1 MNDEIRRL
9 STELVLV
16 EDKEVIMQKDDL
28 ILVESGTITE
38 ISALLLAIGQ
48 KIQDY
53 CGKRVKT
60 NIHMDN
66 GILNVR
72 FQISYGRYIEYETP
86 DDRFMLSINEKN
98 YYVLRL
104 KNLSHY
110 SPMCLVRKIMRDVF
124 GL

>member
-9 STELVLV
+9 SAELVLI
-16 EDKEVIMQKDDL
+16 EDKEIIMQKDDL

-38 ISALLLAIGQ
+38 ISAVLLAIGK

-53 CGKRVKT
+53 CGEQVRT
-60 NIHMDN
+60 NIHKNN
-66 GILNVR
+66 GSLNVR
-72 FQISYGRYIEYETP
+72 FELSYGRYIEFETP
-86 DDRFMLSINEKN
+86 DNRFTLSINEKN

-110 SPMCLVRKIMRDVF
+110 SQMCLVRKIMRDVF

>member
-1 MNDEIRRL
+1 MNDETRRL
-9 STELVLV
+9 SEELVLV
-16 EDKEVIMQKDDL
+16 EDKEIIMQKDDL

-38 ISALLLAIGQ
+38 ISAVLLAIGK

-53 CGKRVKT
+53 CGERVRT
-60 NIHMDN
+60 NIHKNN
-66 GILNVR
+66 GSLNVR
-72 FQISYGRYIEYETP
+72 FELSYGRYIEYETP

-110 SPMCLVRKIMRDVF
+110 SQMCLVRKIMRDVF

>member
-9 STELVLV
+9 SKELVLV
-16 EDKEVIMQKDDL
+16 EDKEIIMQKDDL

-38 ISALLLAIGQ
+38 ISAVLLAIGK

-53 CGKRVKT
+53 CGERVRT
-60 NIHMDN
+60 NIHKN
-66 GILNVR
+66 NESLNVR
-72 FQISYGRYIEYETP
+72 FELSYGRYIEYETL
-86 DDRFMLSINEKN
+86 DDRFTLSINEKN

-104 KNLSHY
+104 KNISHY
-110 SPMCLVRKIMRDVF
+110 SQMCLVRKIMRDVF